1 MNTNQISFVKVA
13 LDRSFWRIA
22 KAAASSTFSLR
33 SQRRVGRASGWNRP
47 ARLLACASLLFFA
60 GLAGH
65 RASGQSETATESV
78 LYSFCSQA
86 NCSDGNGPSS
96 LIQAND
102 GNFYGVAE
110 FGGANSQGTFFMMT
124 PAGALTIL
132 YSFCSQGGSKCT
144 DGSNPWT
151 LLQGG
156 DGNFYG
162 VTINGGA
169 NAGGTVF
176 KVTPS
181 GSLTTLYSFC
191 SQGGTSC
198 DDGSAPNVLLEGSD
212 GNLYGTTPSGG
223 ANAEGTVF
231 KVTPSGAFT
240 TLYNF
245 CSQGGSSCTDGSY
258 PTALLQGSDGNFYGI
273 SNGGAGGNGIFFK
286 VTPTGTLSTLYT
298 FCSQGGTD
306 CPYGRL
312 PFALVQG
319 NDGNFYGLTLDG
331 GTGSCSAYGSKQIG
345 CGVAFKLTSSGA
357 FTPLYN
363 FCSQGGT
370 NCTDGGSPLSL
381 VQGSDGNFYGLNL
394 LGGSEAGG
402 NIFELTPSGTVTT
415 LYNFCSSQG
424 GNTCGESNTPP
435 NNPMLQGQDGNF
447 YSDYGAGVNADG
459 AILKLALSPALQ
471 APVQLSFGNNQ
482 VDVGQSTTL
491 SWKVLNA
498 GSATMRQCYAF
509 VQGGAT
515 GAGTWT
521 GLQTGTAT
529 GGVYSGSASITPS
542 AAGTYTYALTC
553 GGVESG
559 SATLTVGAAPMLS
572 ISTVSLPNGTVGA
585 MYSETLA
592 AAGGVPPYLWSISSG
607 ILPQGLTLNPA
618 TGIISG
624 IPTSEGTLSFMAEV
638 RDSEST
644 PQTAYAGL
652 SITVNPAPLPGVMLS
667 PASLT
672 FAAQNTGSTSASQA
686 VTLTNSGGAA
696 LNITSIAASGDF
708 AETNNCGASLAA
720 SSNCTI
726 SVTFTPTAGGTRTG
740 TLTVTD
746 NASGSP
752 QAITLTGTGSTVD
765 VSSTPSSLSISSGG
779 GSASASVQ
787 LSAAGGF
794 SGTVNLACAV
804 TYQGSGAAN
813 DAPTCSLNPGTEQ
826 VSGAG
831 PVTTT
836 LTVSTTAANSARSG
850 NPFLRYGGETL
861 AALLLIFVTP
871 RRRRSALWMVA
882 LLGAIFAGFT
892 IGCGGGSSAG
902 GSSGNPGTTTGN
914 YTVTITATS
923 GVVSAT
929 LSIPLSVQ

>member
-13 LDRSFWRIA
+13 FDRSFWRIA

-47 ARLLACASLLFFA
+47 ARLLACAALLFFA

-110 FGGANSQGTFFMMT
+110 FGGANSKGTLFVMT
-124 PAGALTIL
+124 PAGAVTTL

-245 CSQGGSSCTDGSY
+245 CSQGGSSCTDGEY
-258 PTALLQGSDGNFYGI
+258 PMALLQGSDGNFYGI
-273 SNGGAGGNGIFFK
+273 SNGGAGLGLFFK

-298 FCSQGGTD
+298 FTAAAY
-306 CPYGRL
+306 PM
-312 PFALVQG
+312 ALVQG
-319 NDGNFYGLTLDG
+319 NDGNFYGVTLDG
-331 GTGSCSAYGSKQIG
+331 GTGSCIAYGSKQPG

-521 GLQTGTAT
+521 GLQTGTST

-882 LLGAIFAGFT
+882 LLCAIFAGFT
-892 IGCGGGSSAG
+892 IGCGGGSSSG